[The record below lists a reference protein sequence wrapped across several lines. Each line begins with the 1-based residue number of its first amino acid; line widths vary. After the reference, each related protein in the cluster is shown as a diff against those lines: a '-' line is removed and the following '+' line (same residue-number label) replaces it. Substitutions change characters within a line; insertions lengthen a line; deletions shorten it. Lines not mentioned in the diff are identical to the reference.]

1 MTPVGGSLLWEY
13 GPNGE
18 SLCAEVLHLPSSSKL
33 AALILAAGNGKRMK
47 SEKPKVLSEVL
58 FKPMICWVRDWCKKA
73 EIDEMCV
80 VISPEGEQIR
90 GLFDGTTHFAV
101 QQERLGTG
109 HAVMQAKEFLE
120 AHRGGDVLVLNGDA
134 PFIDDE
140 TIRGALR
147 LHREQE
153 CDVTV
158 VTAEVDDP
166 TGYGR
171 IVRNQKNVAA
181 IVEEA
186 DADDAT
192 RAIREINSGS
202 FWFKVDFLL
211 EALPKL
217 ENDNVQGEYYLP
229 DTVKV
234 AVRDGR
240 RVRAYCS
247 PNRDIVLG
255 ANDRKGLLKLG
266 EIARMRVLDTLMEQ
280 GVDIVCADGVL
291 ISPDATV
298 GPDTAIYPG
307 VIIKGKT
314 SIGKGCTITG
324 GSLIDS
330 SVIGDGTLI
339 NSSQIYSSRVGDGA
353 RIGPFTQLRPDCV
366 VANGAKIGD
375 FVELKNCHIGER
387 TSVAHL
393 SYIGDSDVGAR
404 CNFGCGVA
412 VANYDGNRKYRT
424 VIGDDAFVG
433 CNNSLVAP
441 VRIGDNA
448 YTASGSTITEDVPD
462 GALAIARARQVVKPG
477 WAQKFRIKKR

>member
-1 MTPVGGSLLWEY
+1 M
-13 GPNGE
+13 
-18 SLCAEVLHLPSSSKL
+18 PSSSKL
-33 AALILAAGNGKRMK
+33 AALVLAAGNGKRMK

-58 FKPMICWVRDWCKKA
+58 FKPMICWVRDWCEKA
-73 EIDEMCV
+73 GIGEICV
-80 VISPEGEQIR
+80 VVSPEGEEIR
-90 GLFDGTTHFAV
+90 GLFSEGTHFAV
-101 QQERLGTG
+101 QQQRLGTG
-109 HAVMQAKEFLE
+109 HAVMQAREFLKE
-120 AHRGGDVLVLNGDA
+120 HSGGDVLILNGDA

-140 TIRGALR
+140 TIKGALQ

-153 CDVTV
+153 CDITV

-181 IVEEA
+181 IVEDA

-211 EALPKL
+211 EALGQIK
-217 ENDNVQGEYYLP
+217 NDNAQGEYYLP
-229 DTVKV
+229 DAVKV
-234 AVRDGR
+234 AVHAGR

-255 ANDRKGLLKLG
+255 ANDRKGLLKLN
-266 EIARMRVLDTLMEQ
+266 EIARMRVLDRLMEQ
-280 GVDIVCADGVL
+280 GVNIVCADGVL
-291 ISPDATV
+291 ISPDAV
-298 GPDTAIYPG
+298 IGADTAIYPG
-307 VIIKGKT
+307 VIIKGKST
-314 SIGKGCTITG
+314 IGKGCTITG
-324 GSLIDS
+324 GSLIED
-330 SVIGDGTLI
+330 SVIGDGTLV
-339 NSSQIYSSRVGDGA
+339 NSSQIYSSAVGAGA
-353 RIGPFTQLRPDCV
+353 RIGPFTQLRPNCKIAD
-366 VANGAKIGD
+366 GAKIGD
-375 FVELKNCHIGER
+375 FVELKNCNIGER

-441 VRIGDNA
+441 VKIGENA

-477 WAQKFRIKKR
+477 WAQRFRLKKR